1 MAKHTSYRGQNIDMD
16 MMKFQNQHDRALG
29 NANMNARGDK
39 LGAGGTI
46 IKTREELIAERERQM
61 QLPDYLPEHTG
72 HAVQTQTAEINS
84 VDFDDSMFEMPEQE
98 PVEAPF
104 VAPEPVQEVQEEVQ
118 EKAAPRRVRAKKE
131 DE

>member
-46 IKTREELIAERERQM
+46 VKTREELIAERERQM

-72 HAVQTQTAEINS
+72 HAVSTQTAEINS

-98 PVEAPF
+98 PVQAP
-104 VAPEPVQEVQEEVQ
+104 APVQEVQEEVQ

>member
-46 IKTREELIAERERQM
+46 VKTREELIAERERQM

-98 PVEAPF
+98 PVAAA
-104 VAPEPVQEVQEEVQ
+104 VQPEPVQEVQEEAAP

>member
-1 MAKHTSYRGQNIDMD
+1 MAKHTSYRGQHIDMD

-46 IKTREELIAERERQM
+46 IKTREELIAERERKM
-61 QLPDYLPEHTG
+61 QLPDYLPEHTS
-72 HAVQTQTAEINS
+72 HAVQTQTAEIDS

-98 PVEAPF
+98 PVQ
-104 VAPEPVQEVQEEVQ
+104 EPVQEVQGEVVQ